1 MCFLYQWVCGP
12 SSFKWIYDLI
22 HPSIH
27 PSIHTYIQTYMYIYI
42 YTCILIYIYTYLFKR
57 KRHGCLMPY
66 LFLPLSNEHLQL
78 EKLCTFTQTLLG
90 TREEC
95 VVQLSLG
102 AAGNILVA
110 GSTFLAMTNF
120 VCYSLMSSLG
130 LLHFSNAWGLPWTFT
145 MVEVCRLSRPSQ
157 LGGPPRN
164 FKLFVW

>member
-1 MCFLYQWVCGP
+1 
-12 SSFKWIYDLI
+12 
-22 HPSIH
+22 
-27 PSIHTYIQTYMYIYI
+27 MYIYI

-95 VVQLSLG
+95 VVELSLG